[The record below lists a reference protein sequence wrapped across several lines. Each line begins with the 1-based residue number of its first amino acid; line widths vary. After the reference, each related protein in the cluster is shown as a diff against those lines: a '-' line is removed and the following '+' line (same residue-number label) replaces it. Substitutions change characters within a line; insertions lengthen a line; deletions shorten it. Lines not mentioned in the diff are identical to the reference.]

1 MSELTG
7 SYAGN
12 DPGRPVHAADQLMPD
27 LRVHELVFCAGYLA
41 LGRASDTLGSRTLL
55 GYLLT
60 CPRTGA

>member
-41 LGRASDTLGSRTLL
+41 LGRASDTPTSG
-55 GYLLT
+55 G
-60 CPRTGA
+60 GATHR